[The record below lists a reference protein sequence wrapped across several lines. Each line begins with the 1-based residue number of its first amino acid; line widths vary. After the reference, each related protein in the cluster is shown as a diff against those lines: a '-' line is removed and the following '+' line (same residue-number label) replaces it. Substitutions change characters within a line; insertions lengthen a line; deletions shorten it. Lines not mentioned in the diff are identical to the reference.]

1 MPRAASLLLLTL
13 LVLTGL
19 TGCGRKDLPNYPPD
33 ADERPAQLPRRGTPV
48 PYN

>member
-1 MPRAASLLLLTL
+1 MRRILPLLLLA
-13 LVLTGL
+13 LVLTGF
-19 TGCGRKDLPNYPPD
+19 TACGRKDLPNYPAD